1 MQTDLSFTK
10 THHETSALEFIWGM
24 FHSPLKTLGRLARE
38 HGDMVHVKMPRRDFY
53 ILNHPDF
60 IEQVLVKQ
68 QANFVKG
75 PSLQRSRIILG
86 EGLLTSEGGEH
97 LEQRRALQ
105 PAFHRQKMEEYLPV
119 MNENTLVHISQWV
132 HGQRMNLSDEMMR
145 LTLDIA
151 LWSFFGS
158 SPQGAIERV
167 SESMKTLIRLFPL
180 AQFPFPPAMHALF
193 PKFKQARTD
202 LDLVTGELLGNS
214 QSPRAKYALVN
225 ILKEN
230 NKGQFTDEQIHAH
243 TLTFLLAG
251 HETTALLLAW
261 CWDMLAHH
269 PYIQRKLQDEV
280 DFVLGGRFPTSDDIL
295 HLPYAR
301 MIVKET
307 LRMRPPAWAM
317 GRQAVADCVIG
328 GREIKAGAVVIVS
341 PWVIQQDARFYEAP
355 HQFRPERWAD
365 LERQS
370 LPRYAFFPFGGGNR
384 VCIGE
389 HFAMTEAIAVL
400 AMTSLK
406 WNILPA
412 DPKPAMP
419 HPSITLRP
427 NKPVRVILQQ
437 RTV

>member
-10 THHETSALEFIWGM
+10 DPQETSALEFIWKM
-24 FHSPLKTLGRLARE
+24 FHSPLKTLSGLASE

-86 EGLLTSEGGEH
+86 EGLLTSEGDQH

-105 PAFHRQKMEEYLPV
+105 PAFHRQTMEEYLPV

-158 SPQGAIERV
+158 SPQGAVERV

-180 AQFPFPPAMHALF
+180 AQFSLPQVMRSLF

-202 LDLVTGELLGNS
+202 LDLVTGELLANA
-214 QSPRAKYALVN
+214 QSLRAKYVLVN

-230 NKGQFTDEQIHAH
+230 SKGQFSDEQIHAH

-251 HETTALLLAW
+251 HETTALLLTW

-269 PYIQRKLQDEV
+269 PYVQRKLQEEV
-280 DFVLGGRFPTSDDIL
+280 DFVLGGRFPTLDDIQ
-295 HLPYAR
+295 HLTYTR

-307 LRMRPPAWAM
+307 LRLRPPAWAM
-317 GRQAVADCVIG
+317 GRQALADCVIG
-328 GREIKAGAVVIVS
+328 GREVKAGSVVIVS
-341 PWVIQQDARFYEAP
+341 PWVTQQDARFYEAP
-355 HQFRPERWAD
+355 HQFRPERWDD

-370 LPRYAFFPFGGGNR
+370 LPRYAFFPFGGGSR

-406 WNILPA
+406 WNMLPA
-412 DPKPAMP
+412 DPKPATP
-419 HPSITLRP
+419 HASVTLRP
-427 NKPVRVILQQ
+427 NKAVQAILQR